1 MIPTPKQ
8 KELMRMQHEYPQNMR
23 NETQD
28 NKEFGYWIEA
38 LADIQSRNEQPET
51 TEQKEKE
58 NGVN

>member
-1 MIPTPKQ
+1 
-8 KELMRMQHEYPQNMR
+8 MQHEYPQNMR